1 MMIAL
6 KPWRPHL
13 GRSVLRTNMAAA
25 AAALAIAGVLLIA
38 FQFVALRA
46 ALVRDVHVQA
56 RIIGANSVAA
66 LLFNDRRAAEETL
79 GALAGS
85 PSLRAAGVFT
95 AQRLPLGLYQRG
107 GAAPVRAPDA
117 ALLHDQDASTATRL
131 EVVEPIFFERRAI
144 GYVVI
149 RSSLDDLYLQLLGYA
164 ALTVT
169 VGLCAM
175 GLAYLVIARM
185 RRAVLQA
192 EAHLD
197 YLAHVDSVTELPN
210 RHAFNERLQD
220 ALRRTGQTGAIGLLL
235 LDLDNFKVVN
245 DTLGHGNGDRLLRQV
260 ARRLNEVIEQ
270 ANARAVLC
278 RIGGDEFAVIA
289 ELSRR
294 ASTGTDEA
302 VEQSNALANRVL
314 AALAAPFAL
323 DLHQIY
329 VTASVGVS
337 LYPHDAG
344 DVQSLTRN
352 ADAAMYYAKNR
363 GKNAAACFTAEMD
376 QQARRRLRVES
387 DLRRALEHEELLLVY
402 QPQIRLGAL
411 EADASH
417 VCSAHVHGVEALV
430 RWRHPEI
437 GMIGPGEFIAVA
449 EETGLIVPLGQWVL
463 RTACRQAAQWL
474 REGRATL
481 RVAVNLSPRQTR
493 DPALVENVLD
503 ILRETGLP
511 PHLLEL
517 EITESVLM
525 EDIDANIKQL
535 EALHAAGVNL
545 SIDDFGTGYSS
556 LAYLQRFPI
565 HKLKI
570 DRSFVQRMPGDGE
583 AIAGA
588 VIAMAHNLR
597 MQVVAEGVEHAGQ
610 LAWLR
615 AAGCDLGQGYLFSR
629 PLYADQL
636 MSWLRRQDN
645 AASPAS
651 TGMLPPAERMDA
663 S

>member
-25 AAALAIAGVLLIA
+25 AAALVIAGVLLIA

-117 ALLHDQDASTATRL
+117 ALLHDRDASTATRL
-131 EVVEPIFFERRAI
+131 EVVEPIFSERRAI

-245 DTLGHGNGDRLLRQV
+245 DTLGHSNGDRLLRQV
-260 ARRLNEVIEQ
+260 ARRLNDVIEQ

-302 VEQSNALANRVL
+302 VDQANALANRVL

-352 ADAAMYYAKNR
+352 ADAAMYSAKNR

-376 QQARRRLRVES
+376 QQARRRLRVEA

-411 EADASH
+411 AADARH

-437 GMIGPGEFIAVA
+437 GLIGPGEFIAVA
-449 EETGLIVPLGQWVL
+449 EETGLIVPLGLWVL
-463 RTACRQAAQWL
+463 RTACQQAAQWL

-493 DPALVENVLD
+493 DPALVENVLG

-525 EDIDANIKQL
+525 EDMDANIKLL

>member
-1 MMIAL
+1 
-6 KPWRPHL
+6 
-13 GRSVLRTNMAAA
+13 
-25 AAALAIAGVLLIA
+25 
-38 FQFVALRA
+38 
-46 ALVRDVHVQA
+46 
-56 RIIGANSVAA
+56 
-66 LLFNDRRAAEETL
+66 
-79 GALAGS
+79 
-85 PSLRAAGVFT
+85 
-95 AQRLPLGLYQRG
+95 
-107 GAAPVRAPDA
+107 
-117 ALLHDQDASTATRL
+117 STAMRL

-164 ALTVT
+164 ALTAT
-169 VGLCAM
+169 VGLVAM

-245 DTLGHGNGDRLLRQV
+245 DTLGHSNGDRLLRQV
-260 ARRLNEVIEQ
+260 ARRLNDVIEQ

-289 ELSRR
+289 ELSQR
-294 ASTGTDEA
+294 ASIGTDEA

-352 ADAAMYYAKNR
+352 ADAAMYSAKNR

-387 DLRRALEHEELLLVY
+387 DLRRALEHEELVLVY

-411 EADASH
+411 AADASH

-437 GMIGPGEFIAVA
+437 GLIGPGEFIAVA
-449 EETGLIVPLGQWVL
+449 EETGLIVPLGRWVL

-493 DPALVENVLD
+493 DPALVENVLG

-525 EDIDANIKQL
+525 EDIDANIKLL

-597 MQVVAEGVEHAGQ
+597 MHVVAEGVEHAGQ
-610 LAWLR
+610 LAWLC

-645 AASPAS
+645 TASPAS
-651 TGMLPPAERMDA
+651 AGMLPPAERMDA

>member
-1 MMIAL
+1 
-6 KPWRPHL
+6 
-13 GRSVLRTNMAAA
+13 
-25 AAALAIAGVLLIA
+25 
-38 FQFVALRA
+38 
-46 ALVRDVHVQA
+46 
-56 RIIGANSVAA
+56 
-66 LLFNDRRAAEETL
+66 
-79 GALAGS
+79 
-85 PSLRAAGVFT
+85 
-95 AQRLPLGLYQRG
+95 
-107 GAAPVRAPDA
+107 
-117 ALLHDQDASTATRL
+117 
-131 EVVEPIFFERRAI
+131 
-144 GYVVI
+144 
-149 RSSLDDLYLQLLGYA
+149 
-164 ALTVT
+164 
-169 VGLCAM
+169 
-175 GLAYLVIARM
+175 
-185 RRAVLQA
+185 
-192 EAHLD
+192 
-197 YLAHVDSVTELPN
+197 
-210 RHAFNERLQD
+210 
-220 ALRRTGQTGAIGLLL
+220 
-235 LDLDNFKVVN
+235 
-245 DTLGHGNGDRLLRQV
+245 
-260 ARRLNEVIEQ
+260 
-270 ANARAVLC
+270 
-278 RIGGDEFAVIA
+278 
-289 ELSRR
+289 
-294 ASTGTDEA
+294 
-302 VEQSNALANRVL
+302 
-314 AALAAPFAL
+314 
-323 DLHQIY
+323 
-329 VTASVGVS
+329 
-337 LYPHDAG
+337 
-344 DVQSLTRN
+344 
-352 ADAAMYYAKNR
+352 
-363 GKNAAACFTAEMD
+363 
-376 QQARRRLRVES
+376 
-387 DLRRALEHEELLLVY
+387 
-402 QPQIRLGAL
+402 
-411 EADASH
+411 
-417 VCSAHVHGVEALV
+417 
-430 RWRHPEI
+430 
-437 GMIGPGEFIAVA
+437 
-449 EETGLIVPLGQWVL
+449 GLIVPLGQWVL

-493 DPALVENVLD
+493 DPALVENVLG